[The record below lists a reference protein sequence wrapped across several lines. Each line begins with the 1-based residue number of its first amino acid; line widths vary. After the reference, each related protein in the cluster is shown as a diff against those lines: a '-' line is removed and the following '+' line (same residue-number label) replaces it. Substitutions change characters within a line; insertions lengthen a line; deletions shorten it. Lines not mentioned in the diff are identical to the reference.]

1 MSGAESE
8 PTNQPTRSRRRLAT
22 RVAIVT
28 GGSSGIGRATCLG
41 LAREGASVVVVGT
54 DRERINQVVAAL
66 DRGSP
71 RGADHFG
78 LALDVRN
85 EAHMEEM
92 ATRTVDRFGRID
104 ILVACAGILRPLGTP
119 PKPLARVSEGEWDEV
134 IDINLKGAFLGNR
147 AVLPTMLG
155 QKQGDIVNVSSVSG
169 LKGRAHDAPYCAS
182 KFALI
187 GMTESLAAEVGS
199 RGIRVQSV
207 VPGAVDTP
215 IWQQN
220 APVPVPRG
228 ALTPDRVADLIVH
241 MLTVPADT
249 VLQSPVV
256 VPFQTG

>member
-1 MSGAESE
+1 MTDAQPQRTNP
-8 PTNQPTRSRRRLAT
+8 PTPSRRRLAM

-28 GGSSGIGRATCLG
+28 GGSSGIGRDTCLQ

-54 DRERINQVVAAL
+54 NRERIDQVVSAL
-66 DRGSP
+66 DRGEQ
-71 RGADHFG
+71 GDAHHLG
-78 LALDVRN
+78 LALDVRS
-85 EAHMEEM
+85 EADMEEM
-92 ATRTVDRFGRID
+92 AARTVDRFGRID
-104 ILVACAGILRPLGTP
+104 ILVACAGILRPSGTP
-119 PKPLARVSEGEWDEV
+119 PKPLAKVSEGEWDEV

-147 AVLPTMLG
+147 AVLPTMLA

-187 GMTESLAAEVGS
+187 GMTGSLAAEVGS

-220 APVPVPRG
+220 APFPVPRG
-228 ALTPDRVADLIVH
+228 ALTPDRVAALIVH
-241 MLTVPADT
+241 MLAAPADT
-249 VLQSPVV
+249 VLRAPVV
-256 VPFQTG
+256 VPSQTP